1 MYNNIFIHI
10 YDWFEKRRILLY
22 FLLILIIGASGF
34 YASQIKLQE
43 NISSFFDD
51 GDKNDSNILENFR
64 LKDRILVMV
73 SGSEPDEI
81 VETASSFSDS
91 IQPLISKGLVNAV
104 ITGVNQEIIN
114 NSSDFIYKYLPI
126 FLEENDYIRIEND
139 LADSCIEKSLNRYY
153 TFLTSPSGFAL
164 SDILHKDPLNLGTH
178 MLKKFE
184 RFSVDF
190 DYEIYD
196 DYIFNKDMT
205 TLYMYLEPTKS
216 MTNTG
221 ENEELV
227 RELEKNAINFQM
239 TRLKLNV

>member
-1 MYNNIFIHI
+1 MYNIFIHI
-10 YDWFEKRRILLY
+10 YDWFEKRRIVLY

-73 SGSEPDEI
+73 SGSEPDEM

-104 ITGVNQEIIN
+104 ITGVNQETIN

-126 FLEENDYIRIEND
+126 FLEEND
-139 LADSCIEKSLNRYY
+139 
-153 TFLTSPSGFAL
+153 
-164 SDILHKDPLNLGTH
+164 
-178 MLKKFE
+178 
-184 RFSVDF
+184 
-190 DYEIYD
+190 
-196 DYIFNKDMT
+196 
-205 TLYMYLEPTKS
+205 
-216 MTNTG
+216 
-221 ENEELV
+221 
-227 RELEKNAINFQM
+227 
-239 TRLKLNV
+239 